1 MDVISWIVSEDGS
14 RIPVM
19 SRAEEKDDCVVIT
32 LPKEAV
38 PEHADHLDFAPD
50 YLSSGVDPDGYM
62 VVPRGTREGGAM
74 LCRFHERADTEYIAD
89 SNYMPL
95 WGFRT
100 GEQTVLAVVTGMAWD
115 YQLVAG
121 VRNQVY
127 YAYPRF
133 TVDPET
139 TYEDLQ
145 VTYYRLPKGSGYNE
159 MARFYRRMRLAQGC
173 VPLKERIKNRPE
185 LKYAAEATEIR
196 IRMAWKP
203 CPSPVKEQTIE
214 TEPPVT
220 TACTARRVMEI
231 IDELKAQGVKK
242 AEICLV
248 GFETKG
254 HDGRWPQ
261 IFPVEES
268 IGGEEAVR
276 AAIAYG
282 QKAGYQMVAHTNST
296 EMYRISEDWDEEK
309 IIRRRDGSLLMDVNL
324 WGGGQPYMLC
334 PAESVKFA
342 KERLPQVADMGFRGL
357 HYIDVLSIFP
367 PRKCYHPAHPLNRRQ
382 TIAHIR
388 EMMKTSRELFGG
400 FASEGGFDFAIEELD
415 YALYTSYN
423 VLGVQPDICD
433 EAIPFWQ
440 LIFHGIVLYNPC
452 TESVNYC
459 VKPEVNHLKF
469 IEYGGRPLAYYYS
482 KYVGENGCGN
492 WMGEEDLL
500 CDTPEQ
506 LTDSVARIKRMQEE
520 YEVLCSLQYEFMD
533 RHEEIASG
541 VFEVE
546 YSDGTVITVDYN
558 AGKYTVRRPE

>member
-1 MDVISWIVSEDGS
+1 MISYIVSADGTKTAVEVKKESFED
-14 RIPVM
+14 R
-19 SRAEEKDDCVVIT
+19 VVLT
-32 LPKEAV
+32 FPRELV
-38 PEHADHLDFAPD
+38 PQESAYLDFCPE
-50 YLSSGVDPDGYM
+50 YLCSGIDPEGYM
-62 VVPRGTREGGAM
+62 VVPRGTKEGGAM
-74 LCRFHERADTEYIAD
+74 LCRFHERQDTEYVAD

-95 WGFRT
+95 WGFKT
-100 GEQTVLAVVTGMAWD
+100 AEQTVLAVVTGMAWD

-121 VRNQVY
+121 VRDNVY
-127 YAYPRF
+127 YAFPRF

-145 VTYYRLPKGSGYNE
+145 VTYYQLPKGSGYSE
-159 MARFYRRMRLAQGC
+159 MARFYRNIRLQQGC
-173 VPLKERIKNRPE
+173 VPLKERVKNRPE
-185 LKYAAEATEIR
+185 LKYAVESTEIR

-203 CPSPVKEQTIE
+203 CPSPVKEQTVE

-220 TACTARRVMEI
+220 TACTASRVEELVDEME
-231 IDELKAQGVKK
+231 KQGVKQ

-268 IGGEEAVR
+268 IGGETAVR
-276 AAIAYG
+276 AAIAHG
-282 QKAGYQMVAHTNST
+282 KAKGYQMVAHTNCT

-309 IIRRRDGSLLMDVNL
+309 IIRKRDGSLLLDVNL

-334 PAESVKFA
+334 PSEGVKFA
-342 KERLPQVADMGFRGL
+342 RERLPQVADMGFRGL

-367 PRKCYHPAHPLNRRQ
+367 PRKCYHPAHPLNRKES
-382 TIAHIR
+382 IAYIR
-388 EMMKTSRELFGG
+388 EVMQISRDIFGG
-400 FASEGGFDFAIEELD
+400 FASEGGFDFSLEDLD

-423 VLGVQPDICD
+423 VLGKQPDICD
-433 EAIPFWQ
+433 EAIPFLQ
-440 LIFHGIVLYNPC
+440 MIFHGIILYNPC
-452 TESVNYC
+452 TETVNYC

-482 KYVGENGCGN
+482 KYVGEGGCGN
-492 WMGEEDLL
+492 WMGEEDLR
-500 CDTPEQ
+500 CDTQEQ
-506 LTDSVARIKRMQEE
+506 LVDSVARIKKMQEE
-520 YEVLCSLQYEFMD
+520 YEKLSYLQYEFME
-533 RHEEIASG
+533 RHEEVSPN

-558 AGKYTVRRPE
+558 TGTYEVRKH

>member
-1 MDVISWIVSEDGS
+1 MISYIVLEDGT
-14 RIPVM
+14 RIPLVTVM
-19 SRAEEKDDCVVIT
+19 EVKKGCVVLTI
-32 LPKEAV
+32 PKEQV
-38 PEHADHLDFAPD
+38 PQDSAYLDFCPE
-50 YLSSGVDPDGYM
+50 YLCSGIDLEGYM
-62 VVPRGTREGGAM
+62 VVPRGTKEGGTM
-74 LCRFHERADTEYIAD
+74 LCRFHEREDTEYIAD

-95 WGFRT
+95 WGFKT
-100 GEQTVLAVVTGMAWD
+100 SEQTVLAVVTGMAWD

-121 VRNQVY
+121 VRGNVY
-127 YAYPRF
+127 YAFPRF

-145 VTYYRLPKGSGYNE
+145 VTYYQLPNGSGYNE
-159 MARFYRRMRLAQGC
+159 MAKFYRKMRIAQGC
-173 VPLKERIKNRPE
+173 VPLKERVKTRPE
-185 LKYAAEATEIR
+185 LKYAVEAMEIR

-220 TACTARRVMEI
+220 TACTAQRVMEI
-231 IDELKAQGVKK
+231 IDELEAQGVKR
-242 AEICLV
+242 AEICMV

-268 IGGEEAVR
+268 IGGEKAVR
-276 AAIAYG
+276 KAIAYG
-282 QKAGYQMVAHTNST
+282 QEKGYQMVAHTNCT

-309 IIRRRDGSLLMDVNL
+309 IIRKRDSSMLLDVNL

-334 PAESVKFA
+334 PYEGVKFA
-342 KERLPQVADMGFRGL
+342 RERLPQVADMGFKGL

-367 PRKCYHPAHPLNRRQ
+367 PRKCYHPKHPLNRKES
-382 TIAHIR
+382 IACIR
-388 EMMKTSRELFGG
+388 EVMQLSREIFGG
-400 FASEGGFDFAIEELD
+400 FASEGGFDFSIENLD

-423 VLGVQPDICD
+423 VLGKQPDICD
-433 EAIPFWQ
+433 DVIPFWQ

-452 TESVNYC
+452 TESVNFC
-459 VKPEVNHLKF
+459 VKPEENHLKF

-500 CDTPEQ
+500 CDTKEQ
-506 LTDSVARIKRMQEE
+506 LVDSVSRIKQMQEE
-520 YEVLCSLQYEFMD
+520 YEKLCYLQYEFME
-533 RHEEIASG
+533 RHEEVSPK

-546 YSDGTVITVDYN
+546 YSDGTVIIVDYN
-558 AGKYTVRRPE
+558 TNRYEVKYKEYW